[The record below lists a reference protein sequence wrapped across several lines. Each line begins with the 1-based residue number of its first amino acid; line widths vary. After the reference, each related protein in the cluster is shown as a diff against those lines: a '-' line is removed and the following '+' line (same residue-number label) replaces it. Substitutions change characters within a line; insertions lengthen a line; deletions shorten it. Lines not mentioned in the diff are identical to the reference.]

1 MHDCSEYLTAYI
13 GYLRGAYHWFHS
25 AHHVT
30 RGVGFPGDHDL
41 YSDIYTSYL
50 GLIDGTIEKAV
61 GLTNVESCAA
71 VLPTLSIACQVVERY
86 PCPTGL
92 TSLGIASTALQVE
105 KDFLGVTEELFK
117 TLETAGQLSLGL
129 NDFLAATANSHETFV
144 YKLQQRMK
152 SEVQD

>member
-1 MHDCSEYLTAYI
+1 MHDCSKYLTAYI
-13 GYLRGAYHWFHS
+13 GFLRGAYHWYHS

-30 RGVGFPGDHDL
+30 RGVGFPGDHNL

-50 GLIDGTIEKAV
+50 NLIDKMIEKAI
-61 GLTNVESCAA
+61 GLSGVESYAS
-71 VLPTLSIACQVVERY
+71 VLSTLSIACKVIERY
-86 PCPTGL
+86 PCPTDQ

-105 KDFLGVTEELFK
+105 KDFIAVTEELFK
-117 TLETAGQLSLGL
+117 TLEAANQLSLGL

-144 YKLQQRMK
+144 YKLQQRVK

>member
-1 MHDCSEYLTAYI
+1 MNDCSDYLTAYI

-41 YSDIYTSYL
+41 FSDIYTSYL
-50 GLIDGTIEKAV
+50 GLIDGMIEKAV
-61 GLTNVESCAA
+61 GLSNMESCAA
-71 VLPTLSIACQVVERY
+71 VMPTLAIACQVVERY

-105 KDFLGVTEELFK
+105 KDFIGVTEELFK
-117 TLETAGQLSLGL
+117 ALEKADQLSLGL
-129 NDFLAATANSHETFV
+129 NDFLAAAANSHETFV
-144 YKLQQRMK
+144 YKLQQRVK
-152 SEVQD
+152 SEVQN

>member
-1 MHDCSEYLTAYI
+1 MNDCSDYLTAYI
-13 GYLRGAYHWFHS
+13 GFLRGAYHWFHS

-30 RGVGFPGDHDL
+30 RGVGFPGDHEL
-41 YSDIYTSYL
+41 YSDIYTNYI

-61 GLTNVESCAA
+61 GLSNIESCAA
-71 VLPTLSIACQVVERY
+71 VMPTLSIALQVVERW

-92 TSLGIASTALQVE
+92 TSLGIASTAFQIE
-105 KDFLGVTEELFK
+105 KEFIGVTEELFSA
-117 TLETAGQLSLGL
+117 LESAGQLTLGL
-129 NDFLAATANSHETFV
+129 NDFLAAIANSHETFV